1 MLKTLAIVIGIV
13 VAVLLV
19 TAGVGYYLITRPSEV
34 EQQAASM
41 DISDETS
48 QRAEDKINAF
58 TEQLSTVPAGE
69 TVQLTLTDDEVTSSL
84 LKELESNDME
94 LPLDLQNP
102 RILFVEDKILFSGD
116 VAVSGFETNVAI
128 EARAE
133 TQDSQL
139 KLTIDE
145 IDLGKLPLPEA
156 VIDQLMGNFSEGE
169 EILIDLNELDI
180 PLDLQNIIIE
190 NGQIVI
196 AGSAQ

>member
-13 VAVLLV
+13 VAVILV

-69 TVQLTLTDDEVTSSL
+69 TVELTLTDDEVTSAL

-102 RILFVEDKILFSGD
+102 RILFVEDKILLSGD
-116 VAVSGFETNVAI
+116 VSVSGFETNVTI

-133 TQDSQL
+133 TQDGQL

-145 IDLGKLPLPEA
+145 IDLGKLPLPDA

-190 NGQIVI
+190 NDQVVI

>member
-13 VAVLLV
+13 VAVILV

-69 TVQLTLTDDEVTSSL
+69 TVELTLTDDEVTSAL
-84 LKELESNDME
+84 LKEMESNDME

-102 RILFVEDKILFSGD
+102 RILFVEDKILLSGD
-116 VAVSGFETNVAI
+116 VSVSGFETNVTI

-133 TQDSQL
+133 TQDGQL

-145 IDLGKLPLPEA
+145 IDLGKLPLPDA

-190 NGQIVI
+190 NDQVVI

>member
-13 VAVLLV
+13 VAVILV

-69 TVQLTLTDDEVTSSL
+69 TVQLTLTDDEVTSAL

-102 RILFVEDKILFSGD
+102 RILFVEDKILLSGD
-116 VAVSGFETNVAI
+116 VSVSGFETNVTI

-133 TQDSQL
+133 TQDGQL

-145 IDLGKLPLPEA
+145 IDLGKLPLPDA

-190 NGQIVI
+190 NDQVVI